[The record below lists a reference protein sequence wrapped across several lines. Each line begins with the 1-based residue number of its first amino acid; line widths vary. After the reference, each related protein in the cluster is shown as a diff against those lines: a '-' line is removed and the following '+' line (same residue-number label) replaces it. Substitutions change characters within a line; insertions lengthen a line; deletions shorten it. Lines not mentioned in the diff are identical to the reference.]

1 MKKTARTKES
11 EKGFTLIELVVVVI
25 ILGILAVAL
34 VPAVTGRVEQ
44 AKESRY
50 KSDLEAIA
58 TAARLYYIDEGEWP
72 SGLGVLGAY
81 GIKAEIEDPWN
92 KKYTLNK
99 ENDKLTISSESNK
112 GSLTISTPADT

>member
-1 MKKTARTKES
+1 MKNTARTKES

-25 ILGILAVAL
+25 ILGILAIAL

-58 TAARLYYIDEGEWP
+58 TAARLYYIDKDEWP
-72 SGLGVLGAY
+72 SGLEKLEAY
-81 GIKAEIEDPWN
+81 GIKAGIEDPWN
-92 KKYTLNK
+92 NEYTLN
-99 ENDKLTISSESNK
+99 NDNGELTISSGSNR
-112 GSLTISTPADT
+112 GSLTISIPSDT